1 MALIKELSSSY
12 GIKPSYHRVLCVS
25 LSAIERKTIISVGSY
40 MSKELRNNG
49 YEPIDIID
57 IDVPKEDYPFFIE
70 GNIIS
75 KSYQWLRDNVE
86 GLEDAIDD

>member
-25 LSAIERKTIISVGSY
+25 LNAIEKTVIISVGSY
-40 MSKELRNNG
+40 VGKELRNNG
-49 YEPIDIID
+49 YEPIDTID
-57 IDVPKEDYPFFIE
+57 IEVPKDDYPFFIE
-70 GNIIS
+70 GGIIS
-75 KSYQWLRDNVE
+75 KAYKWLRDNVE